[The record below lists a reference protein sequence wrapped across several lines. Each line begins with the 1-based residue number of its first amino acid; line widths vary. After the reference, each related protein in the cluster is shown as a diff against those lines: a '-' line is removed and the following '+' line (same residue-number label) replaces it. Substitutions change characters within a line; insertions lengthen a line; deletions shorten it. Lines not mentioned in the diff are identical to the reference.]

1 MELKKIAKEIAES
14 IGSDG
19 MILYVLEDG
28 EYGITTQ
35 NAGYWPVPKVWEIN
49 LSEWYWRDGL
59 ADAGFTEED
68 IDNPSE
74 ELIDYILDELKYVD
88 WDSLINDK

>member
-1 MELKKIAKEIAES
+1 MMKVNKNLREGVCFKEHINNFLRQLLQMRGLFFVVFLKKFSK
-14 IGSDG
+14 
-19 MILYVLEDG
+19 
-28 EYGITTQ
+28 
-35 NAGYWPVPKVWEIN
+35 WEIN
-49 LSEWYWRDGL
+49 LSEWYWREGL